1 VKLAI
6 NASRARSGGAQSH
19 LIGFISNAVPINSGI
34 NEVHLWCDK
43 NLQEKIPNK
52 SWLFK
57 HYSKITYQPILIQ
70 LLWEKFYLPKVI
82 KKYECDFLLNVDA
95 GSLCRFNPSI
105 TMSRDMLAFA
115 KGEADRYGFS
125 KERLRQFFL
134 KRIQLN
140 ALKNSNGNIFLT
152 RYAQKIISKEL
163 NSLNPYKIIP
173 HGVSEDFNNLNKKS
187 TFKLNQKE
195 INILYVS
202 PIWLFKHQWEV
213 VKAVEKVRSKNFNL
227 KLTLVGGFEEKAFR
241 KLKKQRFLSES
252 KAKFVYYLG
261 HIPHIKLPDIYK
273 KADIFIFASSCENM
287 PNSLIEAMRSGLPI
301 LSSNRGPMPEVLRDG
316 GLYFDPENYISIAKA
331 IEKLLFNRNLLF
343 SLTKRSKE
351 LSKNYSWDRCAQET
365 LEFVNEIGKS
375 YQDK

>member
-1 VKLAI
+1 MKLAI